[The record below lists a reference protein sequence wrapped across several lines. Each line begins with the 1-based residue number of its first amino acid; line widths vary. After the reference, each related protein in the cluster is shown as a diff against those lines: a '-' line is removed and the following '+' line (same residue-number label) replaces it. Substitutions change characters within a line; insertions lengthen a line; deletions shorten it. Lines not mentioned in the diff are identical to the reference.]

1 MLASR
6 QLLDVDIVV
15 LVNLRFDWIEKMIDW
30 IGDTFLA
37 VVTSL
42 PALFVDQD
50 SPRFLLMRGM
60 LGLILNCLNI
70 SRIPQRH
77 VAISV
82 LLCALH
88 EDGVESIRT
97 KILSYSLRRFL
108 PNAVIRDPRLA

>member
-37 VVTSL
+37 VVTSA

-60 LGLILNCLNI
+60 LGLILIVL
-70 SRIPQRH
+70 
-77 VAISV
+77 VAY
-82 LLCALH
+82 
-88 EDGVESIRT
+88 
-97 KILSYSLRRFL
+97 LSTML
-108 PNAVIRDPRLA
+108 PFRSFFVRCTRMVSNLFARKS